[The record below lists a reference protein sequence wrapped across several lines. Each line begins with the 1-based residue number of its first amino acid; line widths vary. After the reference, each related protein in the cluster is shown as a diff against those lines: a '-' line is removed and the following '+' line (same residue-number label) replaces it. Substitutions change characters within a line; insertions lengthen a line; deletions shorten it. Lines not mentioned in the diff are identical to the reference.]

1 MKNFRL
7 FRTTLIAFA
16 LLFNQASA
24 QNLTQT
30 IRGNVTDVISQ
41 APLPFS
47 TIVMLNSDPVIGTVA
62 DINGTFQ
69 LSNIPVGKQ
78 NLKITCLGYKEQ
90 FVQNIVVSSGKEVV
104 LSIALEENIIQ
115 GKEVVITGKIE
126 KNKPLNEFTTV
137 SGRTFSVEETQKY
150 AAAVN
155 DPARMSTAFAGVIST
170 DDGNNSIAIRGN
182 SPNGLLWRME
192 GVEIPNPNHFS
203 GVATSGGGISILSS
217 QLLTNSDF
225 ITGAFAAEYGNAL
238 SGVFDMK
245 LRKGNN
251 QKTERTIQLGVLGTD
266 VAIEGPFKK
275 GYNGS
280 YLVNYRYST
289 LSVIEKLGVS
299 LGGATT
305 TFQDLSFN
313 VFLPTKKSG
322 NFSLFGFGGLSKQY
336 YNAEKDS
343 MKWENNYDRY
353 SWDFKSNT
361 GAAGLSHFIQLNN
374 QTYLKNTI
382 LASGTSKFYEEDLI
396 DDAYKA
402 KSQGFHQDDQNKI
415 SLSSILTKKF
425 DARNSIKV
433 GIVVSSQFY
442 NLEKTSP
449 NETTDI
455 IETNLHDKGNGLTL
469 QSFVQ
474 WNFKATEK
482 LTLNTGLHSLVF
494 VDNNTYSLEPRLSFK
509 YDLNSSQSVSLGY
522 GLHQQTQA
530 LGVYLGRKAK
540 EDGTYTQL
548 NKNLGFSKAHH
559 IVLGYDR
566 SITEFLRVKVEGYYQ
581 SLFDI
586 PVSTDTGKTFS
597 MLNNESGYYTDP
609 LVNDGRGR
617 NYGIELTVEQFLHH
631 DFYCLLS
638 SSLYNSE
645 YKATNNKWYDTRFNG
660 NFALSLTGGKE
671 FKTGKGFGNRIIG
684 INIKSVYAGGL
695 RNTPIDYEAS
705 VLKGET
711 QYIDSRPFDSQAPN
725 YFRMDTKISV
735 KRNRPKSTTT
745 WSLDLQ
751 NATNRKNVYGEYYDP
766 LTGKTK
772 TAYQA
777 PLIPVLSYRIDF

>member
-1 MKNFRL
+1 MKNYSIVNIA
-7 FRTTLIAFA
+7 LIALS
-16 LLFNQASA
+16 LLFNQAKGQS
-24 QNLTQT
+24 LTQT
-30 IRGNVTDVISQ
+30 IRGTVTDVISQ
-41 APLPFS
+41 SPLPFS
-47 TIVMLNSDPVIGTVA
+47 TIVLLNSEPIVGTVA

-69 LSNIPVGKQ
+69 LNDIPVGKQ
-78 NLKITCLGYKEQ
+78 NLKISCVGYKEQ
-90 FVQNIVVSSGKEVV
+90 FIQNIVVSSGKEVV
-104 LSIALEENIIQ
+104 LTISLEENIIQ

-170 DDGNNSIAIRGN
+170 DDGNNTIAIRGN

-225 ITGAFAAEYGNAL
+225 LTGAFAAEYGNAL
-238 SGVFDMK
+238 SGIFDMK

-275 GYNGS
+275 DYNGS
-280 YLVNYRYST
+280 YLFNYRYST
-289 LSVIEKLGVS
+289 LSVIEKLGVQ

-313 VFLPTKKSG
+313 VFLPTAKSG

-336 YNAEKDS
+336 YDAEHDS
-343 MKWENNYDRY
+343 LKWENNYDRY

-361 GAAGLSHFIQLNN
+361 GAVGLSHFIQLNK
-374 QTYLKNTI
+374 QAYLKTT
-382 LASGTSKFYEEDLI
+382 LMGSGTWKYYEEELLDN
-396 DDAYKA
+396 DYKE
-402 KSQGFHQDDQNKI
+402 KSQGFHKDDQNKI

-425 DARNSIKV
+425 DARNSIKAGV
-433 GIVVSSQFY
+433 IVNSQYY
-442 NLEKTSP
+442 NIEMASP
-449 NETTDI
+449 NETTDL
-455 IETNLHDKGNGLTL
+455 IETNVHENDNGITL

-482 LTLNTGLHSLVF
+482 LALNTGLHSLAYT
-494 VDNNTYSLEPRLSFK
+494 DNKTYSLEPRLSVK
-509 YDLNSSQSVSLGY
+509 YDLTKTQSVSLGY

-530 LGVYLGRKAK
+530 LGVYKGRQYNG
-540 EDGTYTQL
+540 DGTYTQA

-559 IVLGYDR
+559 LVLGYDR
-566 SITEFLRVKVEGYYQ
+566 SVTEYLRVKVEAYYQ

-586 PVSTDTGKTFS
+586 PVSRDSNETFS
-597 MLNNESGYYTDP
+597 MLNNESGYFTDP

-617 NYGIELTVEQFLHH
+617 NYGLELTIEQFLHH
-631 DFYCLLS
+631 DFYFLLS
-638 SSLYNSE
+638 STLYNSE
-645 YKATNNKWYDTRFNG
+645 YRASNNKWYDTRFNG
-660 NFALSLTGGKE
+660 NFAFSLTAGKE
-671 FKTGKGFGNRIIG
+671 FKTGKGFGNRIVG
-684 INIKSVYAGGL
+684 LNIKSVYAGGL
-695 RNTPIDYEAS
+695 RRTPIDYEAS
-705 VLKGET
+705 VLSGET
-711 QYIDSRPFDSQAPN
+711 EYIESRPFDIQTPN
-725 YFRMDTKISV
+725 YFRIDTKFSV

>member
-1 MKNFRL
+1 MKILTL
-7 FRTTLIAFA
+7 FRTTFIALA

-47 TIVMLNSDPVIGTVA
+47 TIVLLNSDPVIGTVA
-62 DINGTFQ
+62 DIHGIFQ

-78 NLKITCLGYKEQ
+78 NLKITCVGYKEQ

-104 LSIALEENIIQ
+104 LNIAMEENMIQ
-115 GKEVVITGKIE
+115 GKEVVITGKVE

-170 DDGNNSIAIRGN
+170 DDGNNTIAIRGN

-275 GYNGS
+275 DYNGS
-280 YLVNYRYST
+280 YLINYRYST

-336 YNAEKDS
+336 YDAEKDS

-374 QTYLKNTI
+374 QAYLKTTL
-382 LASGTSKFYEEDLI
+382 LASGTWKYYEEELFDNN
-396 DDAYKA
+396 YKA
-402 KSQGFHQDDQNKI
+402 KSQGFHKDDQNKL

-425 DARNSIKV
+425 NARNSIKA
-433 GIVVSSQFY
+433 GIIANSQFY

-455 IETNLHDKGNGLTL
+455 IETNLHEKGNGLIL

-494 VDNNTYSLEPRLSFK
+494 TDNNTYSLEPRLSFK
-509 YDLNSSQSVSLGY
+509 YELNSSQAISLGY

-530 LGVYLGRKAK
+530 LGVYLGRQEKG
-540 EDGTYTQL
+540 DGTYTQV

-559 IVLGYDR
+559 LVLGYDR
-566 SITEFLRVKVEGYYQ
+566 SITEYMRIKVEGYYQ

-586 PVSTDTGKTFS
+586 PVSKDTSETFS

-617 NYGIELTVEQFLHH
+617 NYGIELTIEQFLHH
-631 DFYCLLS
+631 DFYFLLS

-645 YKATNNKWYDTRFNG
+645 YRASNNKWYDTRFNG
-660 NFALSLTGGKE
+660 NFAFSLTSGKE

-711 QYIDSRPFDSQAPN
+711 QYIESRPFDIQAPN
-725 YFRMDTKISV
+725 YFRVDTKFSV

-751 NATNRKNVYGEYYDP
+751 NATNRKNVFGEYYDP